1 MRVVL
6 DTNVLVSAM
15 RSNLGASYALVASLP
30 STQFEIALSVPL
42 YVEYQ
47 DVLTRPEH
55 LISGVTREQRLAF
68 LRYLASIAWHQ
79 DIFYL
84 WRPWLS
90 DPKDE
95 MVLELAVAANCQYIV
110 TANGKDFRNIESFG
124 VTVIKPSDLLRL
136 LCPLQRM
143 TT

>member
-6 DTNVLVSAM
+6 DTNILVSAL
-15 RSNLGASYALVASLP
+15 RSNRGASYALIAALP
-30 STQFEIALSVPL
+30 SPQFEIALSVPL

-55 LISGVTREQRLAF
+55 LTNSITPAQRLAF

-79 DIFYL
+79 DIFFL

-95 MVLELAVAANCQYIV
+95 MVLELAVAANCRYIV
-110 TANGKDFRNIESFG
+110 TSNVRDFRNIESFG
-124 VTVIKPSDLLRL
+124 ITAIKSSDFLHLIR
-136 LCPLQRM
+136 RM
-143 TT
+143 KP